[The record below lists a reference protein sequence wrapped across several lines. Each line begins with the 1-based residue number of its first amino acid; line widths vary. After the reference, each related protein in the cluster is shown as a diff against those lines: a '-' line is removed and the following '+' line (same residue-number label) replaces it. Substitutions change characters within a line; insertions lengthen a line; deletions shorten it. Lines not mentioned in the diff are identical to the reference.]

1 MGFAL
6 RRLLLLLVALVPLT
20 ACTPGSLEALV
31 AWVQQHQDA
40 AASAGLPCPE
50 LADAVAWRGLPDH
63 FLFVIERESHCT
75 PTAVNSSSGALGLTQ
90 IMPFWLRYLCPM
102 GIACSHDDLLAVE
115 ANLDAA
121 AVVYDAEGPAAWSQ
135 TW

>member
-1 MGFAL
+1 MGAAL
-6 RRLLLLLVALVPLT
+6 KRLLLLLVALLPLT

-31 AWVQQHQDA
+31 AWVHQQQDDA
-40 AASAGLPCPE
+40 AAAGLPCPE
-50 LADAVAWRGLPDH
+50 LADAVAWRGLPEH

-75 PTAVNSSSGALGLTQ
+75 PTAVNRSSGALGLTQ

-102 GIACSHDDLLAVE
+102 GIACTHDDLLAIE

-121 AVVYDAEGPAAWSQ
+121 AVVYAEQGWAAWSQ